1 MLLLW
6 CLDIAICFSFFM
18 YKTKKTTKT
27 KQNKTK
33 QNKTKTKQPPRK
45 NSLLYCVPLMCSL
58 CFITAM
64 GVPMY
69 EKPPPKY
76 VAHED
81 LNELTWKESDQ
92 RKLPTMISVTVKYA
106 QGW

>member
-6 CLDIAICFSFFM
+6 CLEIAICFSFFM
-18 YKTKKTTKT
+18 YKKKQK
-27 KQNKTK
+27 NKTK
-33 QNKTKTKQPPRK
+33 QSPRK
-45 NSLLYCVPLMCSL
+45 NSLMYSVPLMCSL

-64 GVPMY
+64 VVPMY

-81 LNELTWKESDQ
+81 LNELTWKESGQ
-92 RKLPTMISVTVKYA
+92 HKLPTMISVTAKYA
-106 QGW
+106 QGWQV